1 MSATQAAQTAMEI
14 QGQTLAESPRAATD
28 AASAQGIAPGERQLR
43 EMVAILDYGSQY
55 SRLIARRVRECHV
68 YCELLPADTTLA
80 TLRQLGARGVILSG
94 GPDSVYDEGARQ
106 VDPAILASELPV
118 LGVCYGM
125 QLLAYQMGGHVEPH
139 TGRREYGPAEVYLDA
154 AALATLA
161 TTTTELVASPADSA
175 PPAAD
180 GNATAD
186 PSALFAGITP
196 TGEAGIPVWMSHG
209 DSVGEM
215 PPGFVAV
222 ARSRSGALAAMSD
235 AHGHIGIQFHPE
247 VSHTPQGAQ
256 MLENFLYRVCGLSP
270 SWTTGAFIAEA
281 VARIQA
287 QVGDGRA
294 ICGLS
299 GGVDSAVAA
308 LLVHRAIGDR
318 LTCIFV
324 DTGCMRQGEA
334 EQVVETFRSHLRI
347 PLVAVDA
354 SERFLAR
361 LAGVTDP
368 EQKRRNIGEEFV
380 RVFEG
385 EAEQLRVGADGAE
398 IGFLAQGTLYPDVIE
413 SASAGDAN
421 AAQKIKTHHNVG
433 GLPEG
438 MRFQLVEP
446 LRYLF
451 KDEAREVG
459 RELGLPEDW
468 VWRHP
473 FPGPGLAIRVL
484 GEVTAERLATLRQA
498 DAIVIEELRSAGLY
512 RQIGQA
518 FAVLTPIQSVGVMG
532 DLRTYANTVAV
543 RAVTTGD
550 FMTADWA
557 RLPYDVLARIAN
569 RIVNEV
575 AHVNRVVYDITSK
588 PPATIEWE

>member
-1 MSATQAAQTAMEI
+1 MPATPQT
-14 QGQTLAESPRAATD
+14 TDSSSLALTTPERPSPA
-28 AASAQGIAPGERQLR
+28 R

-55 SRLIARRVRECHV
+55 SRLIARRVRECHI
-68 YCELLPADTTLA
+68 YCELLPASVTLDE
-80 TLRQLGARGVILSG
+80 LRRLGARGVILSG
-94 GPDSVYDEGARQ
+94 GPDSVYDEGARAVQ
-106 VDPAILASELPV
+106 QAILESDLPV
-118 LGVCYGM
+118 LGICYGM
-125 QLLAYQMGGHVEPH
+125 HLLAHQLGGHVEPH
-139 TGRREYGPAEVYLDA
+139 KGRREYGPAEITLAPDA
-154 AALATLA
+154 A
-161 TTTTELVASPADSA
+161 SADEADRA
-175 PPAAD
+175 PR
-180 GNATAD
+180 TF
-186 PSALFAGITP
+186 FAGVEDA
-196 TGEAGIPVWMSHG
+196 TGAGIPVWMSHG
-209 DSVGEM
+209 DSVGEL
-215 PPGFVAV
+215 PPGFSAI
-222 ARSRSGALAAMSD
+222 ARSTSGALAAMSD
-235 AHGHIGIQFHPE
+235 ARGRIGIQFHPE

-256 MLENFLYRVCGLSP
+256 MLENFLYRVCGLAP
-270 SWTTGAFIAEA
+270 NWTTGAFIEET

-287 QVGDGRA
+287 QVGAEGRV

-324 DTGCMRQGEA
+324 DTGCMRAGEP
-334 EQVVETFRSHLRI
+334 EQVVETFRANLRI

-354 SERFLAR
+354 SERFLTR

-368 EQKRRNIGEEFV
+368 EQKRRIIGEEFV

-385 EAEQLRVGADGAE
+385 EAAKLQAQGEV
-398 IGFLAQGTLYPDVIE
+398 GFLAQGTLYPDVIE
-413 SASAGDAN
+413 SASAHDAS

-438 MRFQLVEP
+438 MKFALVEP

-473 FPGPGLAIRVL
+473 FPGPGLAIRVI
-484 GEVTAERLATLRQA
+484 GEVTRERLDTLRHA
-498 DAIVIEELRSAGLY
+498 DAIFIEELRRAGLY
-512 RQIGQA
+512 RETGQA
-518 FAVLTPIQSVGVMG
+518 FAVLTSVQSVGVMG
-532 DLRTYANTVAV
+532 DGRTYASTVAL

-550 FMTADWA
+550 YMTADWT
-557 RLPYDVLARIAN
+557 RLPYDLLGRVAN
-569 RIVNEV
+569 RIVNEEPRI
-575 AHVNRVVYDITSK
+575 NRVVYDITSK